1 MPWSLARL
9 IACSTP
15 LAICIAAPVLVAQG
29 SFEGVVTYQSGD
41 QSANT
46 PQTMTYSEKGDKV
59 RMDMHD
65 RSSTGQQMTGL
76 YDMSTGTM
84 TMVMPQMKGYMTM
97 NLGDTRAKMQQK
109 MDSTMKTQTVT
120 KVGSETVAG
129 VPCDDYQATDAKTG
143 KQSFV
148 CVAHGMGNWFMIGA
162 GNRGALGGGGLSGGP
177 FADMFKDGFFP
188 LKMGEIENGK
198 PRVQMVATSVERK
211 TLDPSLF
218 TVPPDYKQINMGDMG
233 KMKQP
238 GSQNPNP

>member
-1 MPWSLARL
+1 MALSLARL

-15 LAICIAAPVLVAQG
+15 LAVCIAAQVLVAQG

-41 QSANT
+41 ETGDKSQV
-46 PQTMTYSEKGDKV
+46 MTYSEKGDKV
-59 RMDMHD
+59 RMDMD
-65 RSSTGQQMTGL
+65 RSAAGGQSMTGL

-97 NLGDTRAKMQQK
+97 NLGDTRAKMQHK
-109 MDSTMKTQTVT
+109 MDSTMKTQKVT

-129 VPCDDYQATDAKTG
+129 VPCDDYQATDTQTG

-148 CVAHGMGNWFMIGA
+148 CVAHGMGNWFMLG
-162 GNRGALGGGGLSGGP
+162 GGGSRGALGGGGLSGGP

-198 PRVQMVATSVERK
+198 PKVQMVAISVERK

-233 KMKQP
+233 RMRQP
-238 GSQNPNP
+238 PGQNP